1 MQTAIQD
8 DSWLRETADII
19 LYSTGGEVTPAR
31 RFAERHLELLA
42 PAEAELV
49 AGRLDVLGVCNLP
62 AAPAG
67 FDRPLLRTARYA
79 DGVREVVAKRG
90 GTRSAYLPAGQI
102 KIKACR
108 PEAATFPHWDLD
120 DDFAL
125 QVGEIPFGVMTPEGV
140 MREILAHCFE
150 HHHGLPSAGR
160 PLAIFDYR
168 PEGAAGDASL
178 GLSLV
183 SHVPG
188 DERVESFIDCGG
200 LTLHDVIRLARRGL
214 LAGDEVALRGLAR
227 QAFVE
232 AKADLLIRCNFG
244 GGFRGLLNSNIGNDV
259 IRDGRLHSI
268 CDFDTFHLHPL
279 PAAGDGE
286 AIRRFT
292 IRAYVELI
300 KSSLP
305 FIAWLE
311 LGEAPREAVHRALAG
326 HYRTH
331 STLCQAYTRRF
342 LERAADLGWE
352 PRELS
357 RSIDAAFATPIAFE
371 LLQELIPNSHT
382 APEVKPT
389 SHYVPHN

>member
-1 MQTAIQD
+1 MQSAIDD
-8 DSWLRETADII
+8 DSWLRDTTDLV
-19 LYSTGGEVTPAR
+19 LYSTGGEVISPRA
-31 RFAERHLELLA
+31 FAERHLALLA
-42 PAEAELV
+42 PAETALV
-49 AGRLDVLGVCNLP
+49 AGRLDLLDAGT
-62 AAPAG
+62 AG

-79 DGVREVVAKRG
+79 DGAREVAARRG

-102 KIKACR
+102 KLKACR
-108 PEAATFPHWDLD
+108 PEAATFPHWELD
-120 DDFAL
+120 DDFSL
-125 QVGEIPFGVMTPEGV
+125 HVGEIPFGVMTPEGV

-150 HHHGLPSAGR
+150 HHHGMPSAGR
-160 PLAIFDYR
+160 PLAVFDYR
-168 PEGAAGDASL
+168 PEGAAAGL
-178 GLSLV
+178 GLSLA

-200 LTLHDVIRLARRGL
+200 RTLHDVVRLARRGL
-214 LAGDEVALRGLAR
+214 LAGGEVALRGLSR

-268 CDFDTFHLHPL
+268 CDFDTFRLHPL

-292 IRAYVELI
+292 LRAYVELI

-311 LGEAPREAVHRALAG
+311 LGEAPREAVQSALAG

-331 STLCQAYTRRF
+331 STLYHAYTRRF

-357 RSIDAAFATPIAFE
+357 RAIDAAFATPIAFE

-382 APEVKPT
+382 APGVKTT